1 MPQDSL
7 EVRPGEAITA
17 EKWNR
22 MQKAAI
28 ASQILRGGDN
38 IRTIS
43 TPKGTLISTKHG
55 GGWNHPWRVVASQLS
70 ARIYPGTVNGAY
82 PTVRDADNT
91 EKPIDAKPPPY
102 LNLSQPKI
110 NGRNNVGW
118 IALELKL
125 KEDYREIE
133 SAKVVQ
139 ESFIVG
145 SELHTDNPFFFF
157 GLPGIGNFS
166 VRYPLARLQ
175 WFPNTNTLD
184 IYQVAMFNLNHV
196 AKPPDAQRNGGA
208 EPNRSSLP
216 RHFFYPA

>member
-7 EVRPGEAITA
+7 EVRPGEPITA

-22 MQKAAI
+22 VQRTAY

-38 IRTIS
+38 TRTLS
-43 TPKGTLISTKHG
+43 TPKGTLINTKHG

-70 ARIYPGTVNGAY
+70 ARVYPGTVNGAF
-82 PTVRDADNT
+82 PTIRDSDGT
-91 EKPIDAKPPPY
+91 EKQIDVKPPPY
-102 LNLSQPKI
+102 LNLSQPSV
-110 NGRNNVGW
+110 NDRNNVGW

-133 SAKVVQ
+133 TAKVVQ
-139 ESFIVG
+139 VSFIVG

-175 WFPNTNTLD
+175 YFPNTNSLE

-196 AKPPDAQRNGGA
+196 CKPPDAQRNGGA